1 MAGHTQFSDRAQE
14 NRQRLA
20 NVERDELMAGRD
32 AFREAEAQRRAEAAS
47 QRALNAEG
55 RLAVSQESLAL
66 QKQKAEIEQQQRE
79 LQMQAEQRKLD
90 RTLEVTKQGVG
101 FLKDARGMNPSAPEF
116 DNQLQE
122 MLAGYPDAAE
132 HPGVKEWLGYNLPLR
147 QKVVERTAKQQ
158 EEDAARKRAL
168 QAATGMQP
176 KQVVVDGVT
185 MAIPETPKP
194 ANLGT
199 ERTTVKYDDGTSK
212 TTIKPIQP
220 EPVAAIPTTV
230 AGGATGIVAGRDAAA
245 NQPDIT
251 PEIHA
256 TLKPG
261 EKFWWKGQ
269 QLTKQ

>member
-1 MAGHTQFSDRAQE
+1 MAERTQFPDRAKE
-14 NRQRLA
+14 NRLRLE

-47 QRALNAEG
+47 QRAVNAEG
-55 RLAVSQESLAL
+55 RLAISQESLAL

-79 LQMQAEQRKLD
+79 LQMLSEQRKLD

-101 FLKDARGMNPSAPEF
+101 FLKDARGMNPSAAEF
-116 DNQLQE
+116 DTQLQD

-132 HPGVKEWLGYNLPLR
+132 HPGVKEWMGYNLPLR
-147 QKVVERTAKQQ
+147 QKVIERTAKQA
-158 EEDAARKRAL
+158 EEEAARQRAL
-168 QAATGMQP
+168 QAAGGMRP

-185 MAIPETPKP
+185 MAAPEPAKP
-194 ANLGT
+194 VDFGT
-199 ERTTVKYDDGTSK
+199 ERTTVKYDDGTTK
-212 TTIKPIQP
+212 TTTKPIQP

-230 AGGATGIVAGRDAAA
+230 AGAATGIVAGRDAAA